1 MDSKLKKNAILF
13 CIMAILCIGS
23 IVVIANWRQLFG
35 NSAGSA
41 TVSTQESDTEDGT
54 PTPGGQIGDDLQ
66 GFLNDNTFFD
76 EEDSYD
82 FDSYY
87 QNDRLSMIV
96 TSIEKDLRIQIVDL
110 LGELVTGES
119 FYVTV
124 EDVGEYKDLDQDGV
138 IYIADLKAGEY
149 KVSLNPLDGYTVP
162 SNSTKIR
169 VKERVEYVAIDDIS
183 LLIKTEDEIDVEKE
197 DSKENSALE
206 DADKTEIKKQYT
218 TDATN
223 KFGIDV
229 SKWQGDIDWD
239 KVKADGVE
247 FVMIRCGYRGSVTG
261 ALVEDPNFLANI
273 RGAKRAGLK
282 VGVYFFTQA
291 VNEVEAVEEAS
302 MVIALCDGYDLDY
315 PVVIDSEGAGGNG
328 RADALD
334 METRTKVCEAFC
346 ETIENAGY
354 EAGVY
359 ASRSWYNANLDVSK
373 LDEYRIWLAEYR
385 STPLYSG
392 YYDMWQY
399 TSKGK
404 VDGIEGNVDL
414 NISYMGK

>member
-1 MDSKLKKNAILF
+1 MDSKIRKNAILF

-23 IVVIANWRQLFG
+23 IVVIANWKQLFG
-35 NSAGSA
+35 EKNSTTEVGI
-41 TVSTQESDTEDGT
+41 VDESDNTT
-54 PTPGGQIGDDLQ
+54 QNTGGQIGDNLQ
-66 GFLNDNTFFD
+66 GFLNDDTFFD
-76 EEDSYD
+76 KENTFD

-87 QNDRLSMIV
+87 QSDRISMIV

-110 LGELVTGES
+110 LGDLVTGES

-124 EDVGEYKDLDQDGV
+124 EDVGEYKDLDKDGV
-138 IYIADLKAGEY
+138 IYIGDLKAGEY
-149 KVSLNPLDGYTVP
+149 KVALNPLDGYSVP

-169 VKERVEYVAIDDIS
+169 VKEQVEYVAIEDIS
-183 LLIKTEDEIDVEKE
+183 LLIKTEDEIDAQKE
-197 DSKENSALE
+197 DSKENSALA
-206 DADKTEIKKQYT
+206 DADKTEIKKQHS
-218 TDATN
+218 TDATSR
-223 KFGIDV
+223 FGIDV

-239 KVKADGVE
+239 KVREDGVD

-261 ALVEDPNFLANI
+261 ALVEDPKFLANI
-273 RGAKRAGLK
+273 RGAKRAGIK

-302 MVIALCDGYDLDY
+302 MVIALCDGYELDY

-328 RADALD
+328 RADSLD
-334 METRTKVCEAFC
+334 VETRTKVCAAFC

-359 ASRSWYNANLDVSK
+359 ASRSWYNANLNVNE
-373 LDEYRIWLAEYR
+373 LDKYRIWLAEYR

-414 NISYMGK
+414 NISYLGK

>member
-13 CIMAILCIGS
+13 CIMAILCVAS
-23 IVVIANWRQLFG
+23 IVVIANWRQLFKNRQETIPVDATETQQVE
-35 NSAGSA
+35 NS
-41 TVSTQESDTEDGT
+41 
-54 PTPGGQIGDDLQ
+54 GGQIGDDLQ
-66 GFLNDNTFFD
+66 GFLDDDTFFD
-76 EEDSYD
+76 KDEDG
-82 FDSYY
+82 FDWEALY
-87 QNDRLSMIV
+87 QNNKLSMIV

-110 LGELVTGES
+110 LGDLVTGES
-119 FYVTV
+119 FFVTV

-138 IYIADLKAGEY
+138 VYIADLKAGEY
-149 KVSLNPLDGYTVP
+149 KVSLNPIDGYSVP

-197 DSKENSALE
+197 DSKVNGARKDS
-206 DADKTEIKKQYT
+206 DNTEIKKQHT

-223 KFGIDV
+223 QFGIDV
-229 SKWQGDIDWD
+229 SKWNGDIDWD

-247 FVMIRCGYRGSVTG
+247 FVMIRAGYRGSVTG

-302 MVIALCDGYDLDY
+302 MVIALCDGYELDY
-315 PVVIDSEGAGGNG
+315 PVIIDSEGAGGEG
-328 RADALD
+328 RADSLD
-334 METRTKVCEAFC
+334 VETRTKVCAAFC

-354 EAGVY
+354 EPGVY
-359 ASRSWYNANLDVSK
+359 ASRSWYNANLDVPE
-373 LDEYRIWLAEYR
+373 LDKYRIWLAEYR

-404 VDGIEGNVDL
+404 IDGIEGNVDL

>member
-13 CIMAILCIGS
+13 CIMVILCIGS
-23 IVVIANWRQLFG
+23 IVVIANWRTLFG
-35 NSAGSA
+35 NKIRETGNIE
-41 TVSTQESDTEDGT
+41 VSDTTTEQI
-54 PTPGGQIGDDLQ
+54 PEGQIGNDLQ
-66 GFLNDNTFFD
+66 GFLNDDTFFD
-76 EEDSYD
+76 KEENNYD
-82 FDSYY
+82 FNSLY
-87 QNDRLSMIV
+87 NSNKLSMIV

-110 LGELVTGES
+110 FGELVTGES

-138 IYIADLKAGEY
+138 VYIADLKAGEY
-149 KVSLNPLDGYTVP
+149 KVSLNETDGYLVP

-169 VKERVEYVAIDDIS
+169 VKDRVEYVAIDDIS
-183 LLIKTEDEIDVEKE
+183 LLIKTEDEIDVKAE
-197 DSKENSALE
+197 DTRENSARE
-206 DADKTEIKKQYT
+206 DSDNTEIKNRHT
-218 TDATN
+218 TDQTQQ
-223 KFGIDV
+223 FGIDV

-239 KVKADGVE
+239 KVKKAGVE
-247 FVMIRCGYRGSVTG
+247 FVMIRAGYRGSKTG
-261 ALVEDPNFLANI
+261 ALVEDPNFLVNI

-315 PVVIDSEGAGGNG
+315 PVVIDSEGAGGEG
-328 RADALD
+328 RADSLD
-334 METRTKVCEAFC
+334 VETRTKVCAAFC

-359 ASRSWYNANLDVSK
+359 ASRSWYNANLEVND
-373 LDEYRIWLAEYR
+373 LDDYRIWLAEYR
-385 STPLYSG
+385 STPLYGG

-404 VDGIEGNVDL
+404 IDGIEGNVDL

>member
-23 IVVIANWRQLFG
+23 IVVIANWRTLFG
-35 NSAGSA
+35 NKIRETGNIE
-41 TVSTQESDTEDGT
+41 VSDTTTEQI
-54 PTPGGQIGDDLQ
+54 PEGQIGNDLQ
-66 GFLNDNTFFD
+66 GFLNDDTFFD
-76 EEDSYD
+76 KEENNYD
-82 FDSYY
+82 FNSLY
-87 QNDRLSMIV
+87 NSNKLSMIV

-110 LGELVTGES
+110 FGELVTGES

-138 IYIADLKAGEY
+138 VYIADLKAGEY
-149 KVSLNPLDGYTVP
+149 KVSLNETDGYLVP

-169 VKERVEYVAIDDIS
+169 VKDRVEYVAIDDIS
-183 LLIKTEDEIDVEKE
+183 LLIKTEDEIDVKAEDTRKNSARE
-197 DSKENSALE
+197 DSDN
-206 DADKTEIKKQYT
+206 TEIKNRHT
-218 TDATN
+218 TDQTQQ
-223 KFGIDV
+223 FGIDV

-239 KVKADGVE
+239 KVKKAGVE
-247 FVMIRCGYRGSVTG
+247 FVMIRAGYRGSKTG
-261 ALVEDPNFLANI
+261 ALVEDPNFLVNI

-315 PVVIDSEGAGGNG
+315 PVVIDSEGAGGEG
-328 RADALD
+328 RADSLD
-334 METRTKVCEAFC
+334 VETRTKVCAAFC

-359 ASRSWYNANLDVSK
+359 ASRSWYNANLEVND
-373 LDEYRIWLAEYR
+373 LDDYRIWLAEYR
-385 STPLYSG
+385 STPLYGG

-404 VDGIEGNVDL
+404 IDGIEGNVDL